1 MLFIA
6 RIQRVS
12 TKFVLNL
19 LTLNHKIF
27 AITMIII
34 FQILLYLILQYCW
47 INYLKYLNFH
57 LVYSQPLNLAYHRIH
72 TSVTWLQSV
81 LMYSWLSLTHTGY
94 HMTYHCC
101 HRPVV
106 RGKQFQPLRKD
117 STAYKN
123 TTFDCQFFFYQFES
137 YKNCLFN
144 PI

>member
-19 LTLNHKIF
+19 LTSNHKIF

-34 FQILLYLILQYCW
+34 FKFYCTK
-47 INYLKYLNFH
+47 YYSTVESTKYLNFH

-123 TTFDCQFFFYQFES
+123 TTFDCQIFFYQFES

-144 PI
+144 HI